1 MDGQKLPYPLL
12 SPSLHFLVWLGPD
25 QCGTYGADG
34 GLVPVGLISCL
45 GWIVLDCPPPHP
57 PPSKSTD
64 QPHVSFTGY
73 SKAHLFLMINPL
85 QFDLEMIKGKASKHF
100 MKVITHSLAIC
111 LTSKPSL
118 ALDSTLF
125 IRTISDKR

>member
-1 MDGQKLPYPLL
+1 MGQMGVWSQWVLYHAWAGWSWMVL
-12 SPSLHFLVWLGPD
+12 SPPTPLH
-25 QCGTYGADG
+25 
-34 GLVPVGLISCL
+34 
-45 GWIVLDCPPPHP
+45 VLPLAAKPQTNPMYHL
-57 PPSKSTD
+57 
-64 QPHVSFTGY
+64 QAIL
-73 SKAHLFLMINPL
+73 KAHLFLMINPL
-85 QFDLEMIKGKASKHF
+85 QLDLEMIKGKASKHF